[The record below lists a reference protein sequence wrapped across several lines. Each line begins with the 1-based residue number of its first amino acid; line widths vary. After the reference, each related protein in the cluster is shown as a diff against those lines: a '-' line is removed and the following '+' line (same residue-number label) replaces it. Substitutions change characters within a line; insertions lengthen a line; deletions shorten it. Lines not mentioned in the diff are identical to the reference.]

1 MKYPVPVFYVVI
13 PGKVPQFSSHF
24 RCSKVDGGNS
34 YENSPKNKV
43 KGIVVHQN
51 FWGGCLKFILGIS
64 FWGSLGCCS
73 SLRQV

>member
-51 FWGGCLKFILGIS
+51 FLGGVFKIHFGYLILGE
-64 FWGSLGCCS
+64 FGL
-73 SLRQV
+73 LFFP